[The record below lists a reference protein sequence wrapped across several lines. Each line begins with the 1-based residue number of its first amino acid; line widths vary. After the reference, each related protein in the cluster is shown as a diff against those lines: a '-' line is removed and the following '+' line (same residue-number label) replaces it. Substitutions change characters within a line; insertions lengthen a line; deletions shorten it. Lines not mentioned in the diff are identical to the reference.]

1 MKKLIAIALALLMLI
16 SIAACGNDAATST
29 PTPSAST
36 PSAPSEPSE
45 KGGTT
50 PDSSAGGSESVGWY
64 PDALEA
70 SKNRESYTIAY
81 ISIAMTDQ
89 LHSALNIALKEWCEK
104 LNCEYVSYD
113 AKGDYDAFMSGVETY
128 ASQGIDGLI
137 IDVDVSA
144 QTRTRQI
151 CEENNVAWFPAMSPF
166 MDDAQEFY
174 VAPSVVLDSY
184 NCGQNQVDWMFG
196 NYQSELG
203 IGETD
208 AANIGYLFLDWSPH
222 PEIHLRTTGATNRYT
237 ELHPDLADS
246 NWLAIDVLP
255 GGPDNFEGAFDL
267 VSAHLSTNGDQFDY
281 WFIGSSTD
289 EFAIGATRAV
299 EQLGMEDR
307 CMISAIM
314 GGSVID
320 TWMTGYNG
328 AWKSLITVPLV
339 ELAEPMLCGL
349 LAILDG
355 RATYESLWQDSV
367 PAGQT
372 YGVIDFPPKIFT
384 YDNREEYWQSV
395 DAWIAHTYG

>member
-1 MKKLIAIALALLMLI
+1 
-16 SIAACGNDAATST
+16 
-29 PTPSAST
+29 
-36 PSAPSEPSE
+36 
-45 KGGTT
+45 
-50 PDSSAGGSESVGWY
+50 
-64 PDALEA
+64 
-70 SKNRESYTIAY
+70 
-81 ISIAMTDQ
+81 
-89 LHSALNIALKEWCEK
+89 
-104 LNCEYVSYD
+104 
-113 AKGDYDAFMSGVETY
+113 
-128 ASQGIDGLI
+128 
-137 IDVDVSA
+137 
-144 QTRTRQI
+144 
-151 CEENNVAWFPAMSPF
+151 MSPF

-184 NCGQNQVDWMFG
+184 DCGQNQVDWMFG

-367 PAGQT
+367 PAGQA